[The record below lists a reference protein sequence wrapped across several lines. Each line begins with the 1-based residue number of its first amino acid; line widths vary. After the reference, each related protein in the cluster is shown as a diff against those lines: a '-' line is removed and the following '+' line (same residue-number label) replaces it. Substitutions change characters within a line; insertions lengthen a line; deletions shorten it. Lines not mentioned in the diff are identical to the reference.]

1 VIDNSK
7 GESSM
12 FAEFRK
18 FILRGN
24 VIDLAVGV
32 IMGVAFGAIVTSMV
46 NDVIMPPIGYVLGG
60 VDFSDLMIIIEPGD
74 PAVAPDPDPATG
86 QYASLEDARAD
97 GAVVIAYGAFLNTV
111 IQFLI
116 TAIAVFLLV
125 RGINTM
131 VDRFRR
137 KSEAEKEDA
146 VPTSEEKLVSA
157 IETLTA
163 AIERKL

>member
-1 VIDNSK
+1 
-7 GESSM
+7 M

-46 NDVIMPPIGYVLGG
+46 NDVVMPPIGYVLGG
-60 VDFSDLMIIIEPGD
+60 VDFSDLMIVIETGD
-74 PAVAPDPDPATG
+74 PAVAPDPDPITG
-86 QYASLEDARAD
+86 QYASLEDARTD
-97 GAVVIAYGAFLNTV
+97 GAVVIAYGAFLNTL

-125 RGINTM
+125 RAINTM

-137 KSEAEKEDA
+137 SPAAIEDA
-146 VPTSEEKLVSA
+146 VPTTEEKLVTA
-157 IETLTA
+157 IEALNAT
-163 AIERKL
+163 IERKL